1 MSIQGFHAAAKAVEA
16 DGIGGFREAS
26 EIVGAAAA
34 FALVVA
40 HLRRGCGSMK
50 TFPADPDIDQ
60 QVNGYLVEDLPYV
73 YAVLS
78 QRVALFYSER
88 WYCFDNFS
96 AFSVRWCGAHY
107 PTAEHAY
114 QAGKYIDNNSVY
126 ARMKGEPRSIAE
138 IICTAPSAHE
148 AKKLGNFPIY
158 QELIREDWEE
168 VQPFI
173 MEDILRAKL
182 AQHEYVQK
190 KLAESKG
197 LLILENSPRD
207 AFWGRGPNWDG
218 ENRLG
223 KLWMKIRDEQH

>member
-16 DGIGGFREAS
+16 DGIGGFRKAA

-40 HLRRGCGSMK
+40 HLRRGCGSVK
-50 TFPADPDIDQ
+50 TSAADPDIDR

-78 QRVALFYSER
+78 QRIAAFYSER

-96 AFSVRWCGAHY
+96 HFTVKWHGKVY

-114 QAGKYIDNNSVY
+114 QSAKFINADGSLIMNLVHD
-126 ARMKGEPRSIAE
+126 GEPIAE
-138 IICTAPSAHE
+138 IIRKAPSAHE
-148 AKKLGNFPIY
+148 AKKLGRSFDY
-158 QELIREDWEE
+158 AVRSDWEE
-168 VQPFI
+168 VRSPI
-173 MEDILRAKL
+173 MEEILRAKRE
-182 AQHEYVQK
+182 QHEYVQK
-190 KLAESKG
+190 ELAASKG
-197 LLILENSPRD
+197 MLILEDSSSD

-218 ENRLG
+218 RNQLG